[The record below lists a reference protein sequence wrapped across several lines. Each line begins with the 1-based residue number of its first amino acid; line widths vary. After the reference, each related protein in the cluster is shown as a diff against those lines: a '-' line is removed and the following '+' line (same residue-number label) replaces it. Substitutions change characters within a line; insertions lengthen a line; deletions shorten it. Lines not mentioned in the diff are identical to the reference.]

1 MIERITPLILTY
13 NEAPNIGRTLAQ
25 LHWAKEI
32 VVIDSY
38 SDDETVEIVRS
49 FSNTRLVQRV
59 FDNHGAQWSFGL
71 TETGISTEWV
81 LALDADYLVTSELI
95 EELETMPLRDAA
107 GYQAEFTYCING
119 RPLRSGLLPGQVVL
133 YRRCLAKYTQD
144 GHTHRLLV
152 EGLIGN
158 LCSRIL
164 HDDRKPL
171 RRWFESQQ
179 RYMALE
185 AKKLLAAGGSGL
197 SKADRVRR
205 LRVVAPFAVL
215 CYCLFVRGGVLDGWP
230 GFYYAFQRMLAELV
244 LSLYLLENDCG
255 EKFGLRNANFEFK
268 DKADRHGPIFLPLPL
283 GEGRGEGIADASKP
297 LSPAL
302 SQRERE

>member
-1 MIERITPLILTY
+1 MIEHITPLILTY
-13 NEAPNIGRTLAQ
+13 NEAPNIGRTLEQ

-71 TETGISTEWV
+71 TETGISTDWV
-81 LALDADYLVTSELI
+81 LALDADYFVTRELAA
-95 EELETMPLRDAA
+95 ELSSLRPEANTS
-107 GYQAEFTYCING
+107 GYRATFTYCIEG
-119 RPLRSGLLPGQVVL
+119 RPLRSGVYTPVTVL
-133 YRRCLAKYTQD
+133 YRRALAAYTQD

-152 EGLIGN
+152 EGLIEN
-158 LCSRIL
+158 LRSRIL

-179 RYMALE
+179 LYMALE

-244 LSLYLLENDCG
+244 LSLYLLENDFTVATETRSHREEAKEG
-255 EKFGLRNANFEFK
+255 SRR
-268 DKADRHGPIFLPLPL
+268 KAVSS
-283 GEGRGEGIADASKP
+283 GR
-297 LSPAL
+297 
-302 SQRERE
+302 